1 MMLATTPSTD
11 PTALQIAVIAG
22 KLEAAVMR
30 EDYMQT
36 LISTA
41 DLDRMVRSLSPQH
54 RAAALQAQAVITRAL
69 GVLEAGLLAS
79 QFASPREGQMRAAY
93 RNAAAA

>member
-1 MMLATTPSTD
+1 MTLATDTATD
-11 PTALQIAVIAG
+11 PAALQIAVIAG

-41 DLDRMVRSLSPQH
+41 DLDRMVRALAPHQQ
-54 RAAALQAQAVITRAL
+54 AAALHAQSVITRAL
-69 GVLEAGLLAS
+69 GVLEAGLAAGQLAT
-79 QFASPREGQMRAAY
+79 PRQGQMRAAY
-93 RNAAAA
+93 RNAAAT